1 MSTETLLALVT
12 IIMVGTYF
20 QTVTGFG
27 LGIIVIGGSSAL
39 DLATVAVMA
48 AVVSLV
54 TVVNCAVAL
63 PGATKQIDW
72 RAIGAV
78 AIGAI
83 PGIITGVLLLELLS
97 ASATSILQG
106 LLGIMVVYSGLSFL
120 ISPTKKTERTGDTS
134 FFVSGFSSG
143 LTGGLFGMGGPPL
156 VYQLYRQP
164 FDIKKIRNML
174 LVIFACTSVF
184 RSVFIGIQGQLNADI
199 LLLTAF
205 ALPAVTLMTFVG
217 RRFPPPLS
225 ADAMRRVVFS
235 VLMLIG
241 ISLMT
246 SAYIALFM

>member
-106 LLGIMVVYSGLSFL
+106 LLGTINNHN
-120 ISPTKKTERTGDTS
+120 T
-134 FFVSGFSSG
+134 
-143 LTGGLFGMGGPPL
+143 
-156 VYQLYRQP
+156 
-164 FDIKKIRNML
+164 
-174 LVIFACTSVF
+174 
-184 RSVFIGIQGQLNADI
+184 
-199 LLLTAF
+199 
-205 ALPAVTLMTFVG
+205 
-217 RRFPPPLS
+217 
-225 ADAMRRVVFS
+225 
-235 VLMLIG
+235 
-241 ISLMT
+241 
-246 SAYIALFM
+246 